1 MAWGVLFLELAG
13 MGRIDVG
20 VSTAPSF
27 KSCPT
32 HTSAEA
38 TSGSW
43 PSTET
48 RPSVPAGS
56 DLPRTEQERTT

>member
-1 MAWGVLFLELAG
+1 MVGAFTSGGLAAWGVPFLELAR

-32 HTSAEA
+32 HTSAE
-38 TSGSW
+38 W
-43 PSTET
+43 
-48 RPSVPAGS
+48 V
-56 DLPRTEQERTT
+56 DY